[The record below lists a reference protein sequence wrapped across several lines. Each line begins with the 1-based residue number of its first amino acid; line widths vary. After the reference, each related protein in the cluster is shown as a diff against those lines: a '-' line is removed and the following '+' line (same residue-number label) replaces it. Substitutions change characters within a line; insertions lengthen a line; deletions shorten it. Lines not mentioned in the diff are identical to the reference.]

1 MSMGG
6 IYNRTVA
13 VNQRAT
19 MPGEAAYVLR
29 EQHAGSFVADDEL
42 LEVVAEQ
49 LYGQARAIATE
60 QAREARD
67 RK

>member
-6 IYNRTVA
+6 ICNRTVA

-19 MPGEAAYVLR
+19 MPGEAARLLR
-29 EQHAGSFVADDEL
+29 EHHAGSFVADDEL
-42 LEVVAEQ
+42 LEFVAEQ